1 MEGIASLHLLR
12 QAHHIDQDVT
22 LAINALHCPATD
34 AVWQVFSNKEIWFVL
49 YAAVLVFLYIR
60 LGWKR
65 ATIAVLACVLTI
77 VFCDQLANFT
87 KAYFERLRPCWDQNM
102 VDGGL
107 HILEG
112 KGNLYG
118 FYSAH
123 AANAMGFAACSYFC
137 FRNDKTHTYR
147 IYGWCIFIWAIL
159 VGMSRVFVGK
169 HFFGDVCV
177 GFAVGLLAGW
187 ALAMLGRWIIGRLR
201 LSAPGSAGR

>member
-1 MEGIASLHLLR
+1 MEGIASLNLLR

-22 LAINALHCPATD
+22 LAINALHCPMTD

-187 ALAMLGRWIIGRLR
+187 ALAMLGRWIIGLLR